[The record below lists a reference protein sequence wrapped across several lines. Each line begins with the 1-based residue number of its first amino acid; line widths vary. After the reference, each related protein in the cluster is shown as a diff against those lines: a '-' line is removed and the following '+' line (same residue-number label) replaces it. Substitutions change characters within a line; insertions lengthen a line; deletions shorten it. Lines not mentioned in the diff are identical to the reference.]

1 MRNVLSAVVLT
12 VAAVALAGAQT
23 GASVVHGTVKKID
36 ATAKTVVV
44 TTDQGT
50 EEAVSFTE
58 KTVVHGTAAGATGAF
73 HGLTEGSEV
82 VVHATGSGAK
92 KTALEVDAIGK
103 DGMKAVDGT
112 VSKIGAGGKT
122 VTIKLADGTEQ
133 TFETTGHAAAEI
145 ASSTGA
151 GTEKVAKVT
160 VHYTEEGGKKVAHFF
175 KKG

>member
-1 MRNVLSAVVLT
+1 MRHLLSAVLLT

-36 ATAKTVVV
+36 ATAKAVVV
-44 TTDQGT
+44 TTDKGN
-50 EEAVSFTE
+50 EEVVSLTD

-73 HGLTEGSEV
+73 HGLTEGSTI

-122 VTIKLADGTEQ
+122 VVVKLADGTEE
-133 TFETTGHAAAEI
+133 TFETTGHAAAQI
-145 ASSTGA
+145 ASATAA
-151 GTEKVAKVT
+151 GTERVAKVT

-175 KKG
+175 KQG

>member
-12 VAAVALAGAQT
+12 VAAVGRAGART
-23 GASVVHGTVKKID
+23 GGSVVHGTVKKID
-36 ATAKTVVV
+36 ATAKTVTV

-73 HGLTEGSEV
+73 HGLTEGSEG

-122 VTIKLADGTEQ
+122 VTIKLADGTE
-133 TFETTGHAAAEI
+133 HAFGRARQLR
-145 ASSTGA
+145 TR
-151 GTEKVAKVT
+151 T
-160 VHYTEEGGKKVAHFF
+160 
-175 KKG
+175 

>member
-12 VAAVALAGAQT
+12 VATVALAGAQT
-23 GASVVHGTVKKID
+23 GASVVHGTVKQID

-44 TTDQGT
+44 ITDKGT
-50 EEAVSFTE
+50 EEVMSFTE
-58 KTVVHGTAAGATGAF
+58 KTVVHGTAAGATAF
-73 HGLTEGSEV
+73 HGLKEGSEV
-82 VVHATGSGAK
+82 VVHATGSGAA

-122 VTIKLADGTEQ
+122 VVITLADGTEQ
-133 TFETTGHAAAEI
+133 TFETTGHAAAQI
-145 ASSTGA
+145 ASATAA

-175 KKG
+175 KKA

>member
-23 GASVVHGTVKKID
+23 GASVVQGTVKKID
-36 ATAKTVVV
+36 ASAKTVVV
-44 TTDQGT
+44 TTDKGT
-50 EEAVSFTE
+50 EEVVSFTD
-58 KTVVHGTAAGATGAF
+58 KTVVHGPAAGATGAF

-82 VVHATGSGAK
+82 VVHATGSGAN

-122 VTIKLADGTEQ
+122 VVVKLADGTEQ

-145 ASSTGA
+145 GSATAA

-175 KKG
+175 KRP

>member
-1 MRNVLSAVVLT
+1 MRSVLSTFVLA
-12 VAAVALAGAQT
+12 VAAVAMTGAQT

-36 ATAKTVVV
+36 TSARTVVV
-44 TTDQGT
+44 TTDKGT
-50 EEAVSFTE
+50 EEVVFFTE

-103 DGMKAVDGT
+103 GGMKAVDGT
-112 VSKIGAGGKT
+112 VSRIGAGGKT
-122 VTIKLADGTEQ
+122 VVVKLADGTEQ

-145 ASSTGA
+145 ASGTAA
-151 GTEKVAKVT
+151 GTAKVAKVT
-160 VHYTEEGGKKVAHFF
+160 VQYTEEGGKKVAHFF

>member
-1 MRNVLSAVVLT
+1 MRIVLSAIGLM

-23 GASVVHGTVKKID
+23 GASVVHGTVKKLD
-36 ATAKTVVV
+36 ATANTVVV
-44 TTDQGT
+44 TTVTGT
-50 EEAVSFTE
+50 EEVVSFTE

-92 KTALEVDAIGK
+92 KTALEVDAVGK

-122 VTIKLADGTEQ
+122 VVIKLADGTEQ

-145 ASSTGA
+145 ASATAA
-151 GTEKVAKVT
+151 GTEKVTKVT

-175 KKG
+175 KKV

>member
-1 MRNVLSAVVLT
+1 MRNVLSAVLLT
-12 VAAVALAGAQT
+12 VAAAALAGAQT

-36 ATAKTVVV
+36 APAKTVVV
-44 TTDQGT
+44 TTDKGT
-50 EEAVSFTE
+50 EEVVSFAE
-58 KTVVHGTAAGATGAF
+58 KTVVHGTAPGATGAF

-103 DGMKAVDGT
+103 GGMKAVDGT
-112 VSKIGAGGKT
+112 VSTIGAGGKT
-122 VTIKLADGTEQ
+122 VVIKLADGTEQ

-145 ASSTGA
+145 ASTTAA
-151 GTEKVAKVT
+151 GTEKVGKVT
-160 VHYTEEGGKKVAHFF
+160 VHYTEEAGKKVAHFF

>member
-1 MRNVLSAVVLT
+1 MRIALSAIGLM

-23 GASVVHGTVKKID
+23 GASVVHGTVKKLD
-36 ATAKTVVV
+36 ATANTVVV
-44 TTDQGT
+44 TTVTGT
-50 EEAVSFTE
+50 EEVVSFTE

-92 KTALEVDAIGK
+92 KTALEVDAVGK

-122 VTIKLADGTEQ
+122 VVIKLADGTEQ

-145 ASSTGA
+145 ASATAA
-151 GTEKVAKVT
+151 GTEKVTKVT

-175 KKG
+175 KKV

>member
-1 MRNVLSAVVLT
+1 MRIALSAIGLM

-23 GASVVHGTVKKID
+23 GASVVLGTVNKID
-36 ATAKTVVV
+36 ATANTVVV
-44 TTDQGT
+44 TTVTGT
-50 EEAVSFTE
+50 EEVVSFTE

-122 VTIKLADGTEQ
+122 VVIKLADGTEQ

-145 ASSTGA
+145 ASATAA
-151 GTEKVAKVT
+151 GTEKVTKVT

-175 KKG
+175 KKV

>member
-1 MRNVLSAVVLT
+1 MRNVLSAVVL
-12 VAAVALAGAQT
+12 AIGAVALAGAQT
-23 GASVVHGTVKKID
+23 GTSVVHGTVKKID
-36 ATAKTVVV
+36 ATAKTAVV
-44 TTDQGT
+44 TTDKGT
-50 EEAVSFTE
+50 EEVVSFTD
-58 KTVVHGTAAGATGAF
+58 KTVIHGTAAGATGAF

-103 DGMKAVDGT
+103 GGMKAVDGT
-112 VSKIGAGGKT
+112 VSTIGAGGKT
-122 VTIKLADGTEQ
+122 VVIKLADGTEQ

-145 ASSTGA
+145 GSATAA

-160 VHYTEEGGKKVAHFF
+160 VHYTDEAGKKVAHFF